1 MLGVFG
7 RRQVL
12 ETNSL
17 SFRIPTGFVPP
28 VSSRPFRPDYRKQRS
43 TGEGSFT
50 QAFLASEDGS
60 AVPKFVKLDRHN
72 KQDQALSGS

>member
-28 VSSRPFRPDYRKQRS
+28 VSSRPDYRKQRS
-43 TGEGSFT
+43 TGERSFT